1 MYFFQAAKL
10 AWANTTEDIG
20 RLVVRCTGITF
31 AVLLMFMQTG
41 FRNALFDS
49 NVRIAEITDADFVV
63 RTKTRF
69 MLSSGQTMPFEKV
82 IAARNIAGVAEVQP
96 VYFENVVSHLRKTGR
111 ASRRIRVISFD
122 VESPIFKNL
131 GISGFADS
139 LNGPATAIAD
149 RKSKKM
155 FKFDEST
162 CNSSSWYGE
171 LFGKKI
177 RIVGCFDLGI
187 DFSND
192 GNLFMTPANFAQY
205 FQHRGI
211 GEVVDYG
218 LIRIDDDADPSEV
231 KTDLQQIL
239 GPHVIVDTKAEFLTS
254 ERNFWGKSTPIGLIF
269 NFGTLIGFVVGL
281 IICYQV
287 LATDI
292 GDHMAEFAT
301 FKAMGFPTSFFTI
314 LVVVQALFMAVIS
327 FLPGMLITLMIFG
340 FVNTYSGLIMFLN
353 LERAALVLGLTM
365 AMCVV
370 SGIIALQK
378 LLSSDPANLF

>member
-10 AWANTTEDIG
+10 AWANTTEDVG

-49 NVRIAEITDADFVV
+49 NVRIAEVTDADFVI
-63 RTKTRF
+63 RTRTRF
-69 MLSSGQTMPFEKV
+69 MLSSGQTMPFDKI
-82 IAARNIAGVAEVQP
+82 IAARNVPGVADAQP

-111 ASRRIRVISFD
+111 PSRRIRVISCYL
-122 VESPIFKNL
+122 ESPIFKGLRINR
-131 GISGFADS
+131 FAKS
-139 LNGPATAIAD
+139 LQGPATAIAD
-149 RKSKKM
+149 KKSKKM
-155 FKFDEST
+155 FQFDEST
-162 CNSSSWYGE
+162 CSESSWYGE
-171 LFGKKI
+171 LFGKQI

-192 GNLFMTPANFAQY
+192 GNLFMTPANFARY
-205 FQHRGI
+205 FPHRGI
-211 GEVVDYG
+211 DEVVDYG
-218 LIRIDDDADPSEV
+218 LIAIDEGVDRQQV
-231 KTDLQQIL
+231 KMNLKRIL
-239 GPHVIVDTKAEFLTS
+239 GPHVIVDSKSEFLES
-254 ERNFWGKSTPIGLIF
+254 EREFWGKSTPIGLIF
-269 NFGTLIGFVVGL
+269 NFGTIIGFVVGL

-301 FKAMGFPTSFFTI
+301 FKAMGFPTSFFTT
-314 LVVVQALFMAVIS
+314 LVVVQALFMAIIS

-353 LERAALVLGLTM
+353 LERATLVLGLTM